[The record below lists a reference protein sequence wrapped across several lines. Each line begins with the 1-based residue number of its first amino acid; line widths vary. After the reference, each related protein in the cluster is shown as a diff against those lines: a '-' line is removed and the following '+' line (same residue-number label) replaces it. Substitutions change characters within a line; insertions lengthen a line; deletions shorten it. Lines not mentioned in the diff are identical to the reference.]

1 MSLSVYIYI
10 YMDEGAQACF
20 CARGPVP
27 QNDMGATL
35 TGTVRLSH
43 IVRGAA
49 VGCDVALVHSLSIV
63 QH

>member
-1 MSLSVYIYI
+1 
-10 YMDEGAQACF
+10 MDEGAQACF

-35 TGTVRLSH
+35 TGTVRWSH

-63 QH
+63 QHIARIS